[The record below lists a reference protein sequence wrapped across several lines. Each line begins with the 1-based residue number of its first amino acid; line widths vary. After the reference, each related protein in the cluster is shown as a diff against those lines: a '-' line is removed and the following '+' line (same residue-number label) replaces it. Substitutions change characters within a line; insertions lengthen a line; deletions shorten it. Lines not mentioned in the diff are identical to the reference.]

1 MMISNKL
8 IKETK
13 TINMYHIIVGNAL
26 TIKALWI
33 SKRIFSMLRKSL
45 IDSEN
50 SLLQFFKTNSI
61 FAKKNPEFLHCSTP
75 VQVTKYLYCEPSSTR
90 YSVNSLPVTT
100 ITSKLL
106 KIVMKENVWTIA
118 IMSTLLQQRCFANSF
133 K

>member
-1 MMISNKL
+1 MQERLENVITEVYNHTKHFQPHHILLMMISNKL

-61 FAKKNPEFLHCSTP
+61 FAKKKSRFLALFDSCASYQTKISQIYGIQY
-75 VQVTKYLYCEPSSTR
+75 VVTSDS
-90 YSVNSLPVTT
+90 
-100 ITSKLL
+100 
-106 KIVMKENVWTIA
+106 IA
-118 IMSTLLQQRCFANSF
+118 QGI
-133 K
+133 